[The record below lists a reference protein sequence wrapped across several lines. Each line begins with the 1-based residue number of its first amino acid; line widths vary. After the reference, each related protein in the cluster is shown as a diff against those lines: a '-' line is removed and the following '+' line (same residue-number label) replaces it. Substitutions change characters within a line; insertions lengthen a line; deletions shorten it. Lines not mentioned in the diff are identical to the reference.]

1 MQVTIKSIQE
11 DRHGFKMHLDYGP
24 SSRLALSPTNQ
35 PTKQE
40 KKKNNKKA
48 TQLKKN
54 QRKEER
60 ITEGF
65 MLRTE
70 SVKGQEEAGVS
81 ISKVNRNLGER
92 Q

>member
-1 MQVTIKSIQE
+1 MQAPVRSIQE
-11 DRHGFKMHLDYGP
+11 DSYGFKMHLVYGM
-24 SSRLALSPTNQ
+24 SSRLALSPSNQ

-40 KKKNNKKA
+40 KKKRARKQPN
-48 TQLKKN
+48 KKN

-70 SVKGQEEAGVS
+70 SIKGKDRSWG
-81 ISKVNRNLGER
+81 IN
-92 Q
+92 